1 MNAAI
6 VQNTNENVTH
16 TAPAA
21 SGRFSSNSSFACCSL
36 VFPNPTLMFTSTTDT
51 RPVPRPVN
59 MIASHTSAPLM
70 CLRGTG
76 SMCACVEWLPV
87 VPPKSPVPAPPA
99 SPNLSGRCI
108 GDPAVCTASASCT
121 VAV

>member
-6 VQNTNENVTH
+6 VQNTSEKVTH

-59 MIASHTSAPLM
+59 MIASHTSQPLM
-70 CLRGTG
+70 CLRGTDG
-76 SMCACVEWLPV
+76 RACAFLK
-87 VPPKSPVPAPPA
+87 PPKSPVPAPPA

-108 GDPAVCTASASCT
+108 GDSAVCTASASCT